1 MRQREAETQQR
12 RGRAFRTVLEQRI
25 WERRQTYEEFAEF
38 AEMFAREHREP
49 GSVGV
54 RHLQRLAAG
63 RKPSGEPLSPV
74 RPSTAR
80 LLERIFG
87 VGIDVLLSPVEEIAE
102 VAEIVAGGTPGR
114 ADGDL
119 VGALEWLDQRA
130 GWVPGTAR
138 GKVGA
143 RVGELGVG
151 ELLDRN
157 ARRNRVGRAQVAAAL
172 VDYYG
177 PVGAG
182 YGMYRARYGELAVVT
197 SVVTRAGWLDLDCAL
212 TADRDRVRFVASE
225 LGARRAL
232 SRAGADAAVE
242 RLAEAVTLG
251 VRIANLP
258 LYRLLGVEV
267 GDGLVGAVGRV
278 PFVEYALTAD
288 LLEGELVDAVAAGRG
303 TLPLRD
309 LYLPSIESVLDL
321 PGRVC
326 AGGVLALCAI
336 ARPGDPFRGGPDYA
350 LLVQER
356 SGSVLNA
363 SGRLAVIPKAFHQ
376 PMSDVRADARVGAT
390 LLRELEEE
398 LFGRSDVDMTIGD
411 GRAAV
416 PMHPGRASE
425 PMKWLTA
432 EPGRMRVECTA
443 FGLNL
448 VSGNYEFA
456 TLVVIEDEEFWR
468 QFGGQIEANWEASG
482 LRLYSSLDGELV
494 EELVRQE
501 AWSNEGLFALLQGL
515 RRLRELGG
523 GRVDLP
529 AVELEVG
536 G

>member
-1 MRQREAETQQR
+1 MRRPVVEAR
-12 RGRAFRTVLEQRI
+12 RSERAFRTVLEQKI
-25 WERRQTYEEFAEF
+25 WERRQTFEEFAEF

-87 VGIDVLLSPVEEIAE
+87 VGIDVLLGSVREPIE
-102 VAEIVAGGTPGR
+102 VPEIVGGGSPAR

-119 VGALEWLDQRA
+119 VDALAWLDRRA
-130 GWVPGTAR
+130 GWVPGTGR

-143 RVGELGVG
+143 RAGDLGVG
-151 ELLDRN
+151 GLLDRN
-157 ARRNRVGRAQVAAAL
+157 AQRSRVGRAQVASAL
-172 VDYYG
+172 ADYYG
-177 PVGAG
+177 PFRAE
-182 YGMYRARYGELAVVT
+182 YGMYRARCGGQSVVT
-197 SVVTRAGWLDLDCAL
+197 SVVTRVEWLDLAGAL
-212 TADRDRVRFVASE
+212 TADRDGVRFVAE
-225 LGARRAL
+225 EFVPGAAL
-232 SRAGADAAVE
+232 SHVGADAVVS
-242 RLAEAVTLG
+242 RLAESVALG

-267 GDGLVGAVGRV
+267 GDALNGTVGRV
-278 PFVEYALTAD
+278 PFMEYALTMD
-288 LLEGELVDAVAAGRG
+288 LLEGELLDAVAAGRSA
-303 TLPLRD
+303 LPLRD
-309 LYLPSIESVLDL
+309 LYLPSAESVLDL
-321 PGRVC
+321 SKRVC

-376 PMSDVRADARVGAT
+376 PMSDVRADAQVGAT

-411 GRAAV
+411 VRAAV

-425 PMKWLTA
+425 PMKWLMA
-432 EPGRMRVECTA
+432 EAGRLRVECTG

-456 TLVVIEDEEFWR
+456 GLVVIEDEEFWR
-468 QFGGQIEANWEASG
+468 RFGGQVEANWEASG

-494 EELVRQE
+494 EELVGQE

-515 RRLRELGG
+515 RRLSELGG

-529 AVELEVG
+529 AVEVEVG